1 MAEKDKGPYG
11 GKEEKTNTAGSG
23 GKPVGGMEVREP
35 IVDVFEEAGHMLV
48 LAELPGIGK
57 KDVKIEF
64 EDDVLTISAERG
76 AKKYRKEVLLPRNL
90 SKERMKIAC
99 RNGILEIKCL
109 K

>member
-1 MAEKDKGPYG
+1 MGEHKKRRTPRGGAE
-11 GKEEKTNTAGSG
+11 SRL
-23 GKPVGGMEVREP
+23 GGMEVREP

-64 EDDVLTISAERG
+64 EDDVLTISAARG